1 MRRAMPSEPGRY
13 AVDAGRPLRVLP
25 IPAAHPYPLQLRP
38 EPGDGSAVVHLP
50 DPVVPGAPA
59 GQWWPPPALES
70 EWVREHGDEVDVV
83 HVHFGFD
90 ASEPTELERW
100 CDTLDAAG
108 IPLVLTVHDLVNPHF
123 VDQRDHLARLDVLV
137 PRTAAVVT
145 LTEGA
150 ARRIATRW
158 DRDATVLPHPHVAPL
173 DELDLGHERSRDEFV
188 VGVHLKSLRA
198 NVVVEDL
205 LRILGEA
212 VAAMPDGRLL
222 VHLHR
227 EVLDASHPRHD
238 RALLAQLGTWSAR
251 GLLELNLH
259 APHTD
264 AELWAY
270 LRSIDLSVVPYAFG
284 THSGWVEA
292 CYDLG
297 TAVLAPRTGYWTE
310 QQRCHTFG
318 WRPGEGPVRDDVIRA
333 VAEAYAARPVTP
345 ASRVERETQ
354 RQAVSAA
361 HGQIY
366 RAVFAAGTRVPA
378 ASA

>member
-1 MRRAMPSEPGRY
+1 
-13 AVDAGRPLRVLP
+13 
-25 IPAAHPYPLQLRP
+25 
-38 EPGDGSAVVHLP
+38 
-50 DPVVPGAPA
+50 VPGAPA

-70 EWVREHGDEVDVV
+70 AWVREHGDEVDVV

-137 PRTAAVVT
+137 PRAAAVVT

-205 LRILGEA
+205 LHILSEV

-238 RALLAQLGTWSAR
+238 RALLAQLETWSAR
-251 GLLELNLH
+251 CLLELNLH

-270 LRSIDLSVVPYAFG
+270 LRSIDLSVIPYAFG

-318 WRPGEGPVRDDVIRA
+318 WRPGEGPVREDVIKA

-361 HGQIY
+361 HEQIY
-366 RAVFAAGTRVPA
+366 RAVFAAGTRLPA

>member
-1 MRRAMPSEPGRY
+1 
-13 AVDAGRPLRVLP
+13 
-25 IPAAHPYPLQLRP
+25 
-38 EPGDGSAVVHLP
+38 
-50 DPVVPGAPA
+50 VPGAPA
-59 GQWWPPPALES
+59 GQWWPPPALDS

-83 HVHFGFD
+83 HLHFGFD
-90 ASEPTELERW
+90 ASEPTDLERW
-100 CDTLDAAG
+100 CDTLDDAG

-137 PRTAAVVT
+137 PRAASVVT
-145 LTEGA
+145 LTAGA
-150 ARRIATRW
+150 ARRIAARW
-158 DRDATVLPHPHVAPL
+158 GRDATVLPHPHVAPL
-173 DELDLGHERSRDEFV
+173 DQLDRPHARPRDEFV
-188 VGVHLKSLRA
+188 VGLHLKSLRA
-198 NVVVEDL
+198 NVVVADL
-205 LRILGEA
+205 LRILGDA
-212 VAAMPDGRLL
+212 VAATPGGRLL

-227 EVLDASHPRHD
+227 EVRDASHPRHD
-238 RALLAQLGTWSAR
+238 RALLNQLETSAAR

-264 AELWAY
+264 AELWRY

-310 QQRCHTFG
+310 QQHCHTFG
-318 WRPGEGPVRDDVIRA
+318 WRPGEGPDRADVFRA

-345 ASRVERETQ
+345 ASRAEREAQ
-354 RQAVSAA
+354 RRAVSDA
-361 HGQIY
+361 HEQIY
-366 RAVFAAGTRVPA
+366 RAVFAAGTRTPA

>member
-1 MRRAMPSEPGRY
+1 M
-13 AVDAGRPLRVLP
+13 
-25 IPAAHPYPLQLRP
+25 
-38 EPGDGSAVVHLP
+38 
-50 DPVVPGAPA
+50 VPGAPA
-59 GQWWPPPALES
+59 GQWWPPPALDP

-83 HVHFGFD
+83 HLHFGFD
-90 ASEPTELERW
+90 ASAPRELEHW

-123 VDQRDHLARLDVLV
+123 VDQRDHLARLDAVV
-137 PRTAAVVT
+137 PRAAAVLT
-145 LTEGA
+145 LTAGA
-150 ARRIATRW
+150 ARRIAERW
-158 DRDATVLPHPHVAPL
+158 GRDATVLPHPHVAPL
-173 DELDLGHERSRDEFV
+173 DELDLQHDRPPGEFV

-198 NVVVEDL
+198 NVVVSDL

-238 RALLAQLGTWSAR
+238 PALLAQLQTWAAH

-270 LRSIDLSVVPYAFG
+270 LRSIDLSVIPYAFG

-318 WRPGEGPVRDDVIRA
+318 WRRGDGPDRADVFRA
-333 VAEAYAARPVTP
+333 VTEAYASRPVTP
-345 ASRVERETQ
+345 ASRAEREAQ
-354 RQAVSAA
+354 RHAVSRA
-361 HGQIY
+361 HEEIY
-366 RAVFAAGTRVPA
+366 RGVVAAGTRTPA